1 MKKVVMNKFFL
12 ADSKTLMT
20 QWTQMMMRAVK
31 RMTMLKMPILKF
43 PSTLSLLA
51 SLHVVNLANL
61 KPLPRVRLAL
71 LMKSTEWLKRSH
83 VKTSSHSISVRSK
96 TCSEKWLRKLRDSNR
111 NLAVL
116 NQAFN
121 STLTLSCRR
130 GRTKKDMRNQ
140 FKSSKLA

>member
-71 LMKSTEWLKRSH
+71 LMKSTE
-83 VKTSSHSISVRSK
+83 
-96 TCSEKWLRKLRDSNR
+96 
-111 NLAVL
+111 
-116 NQAFN
+116 
-121 STLTLSCRR
+121 
-130 GRTKKDMRNQ
+130 
-140 FKSSKLA
+140 